1 MTLEQQELYEILS
14 GQFGPVLEPI
24 EMWAC
29 INALGLKPHKEDGKW
44 YFAIHDCYG
53 LREIAGYGETIY
65 EAASN
70 FYKEICGQK
79 S

>member
-1 MTLEQQELYEILS
+1 MDQETLYNILS
-14 GQFGPVLEPI
+14 GAYGPVFGSI
-24 EMWAC
+24 EMWEC

-53 LREIAGYGETIY
+53 RREIAGYGETIY

-70 FYKEICGQK
+70 FYKAICEQK
-79 S
+79 A

>member
-1 MTLEQQELYEILS
+1 MDQETLYNILT
-14 GQFGPVLEPI
+14 GAYGPLFDSI

-29 INALGLKPHKEDGKW
+29 INALGVQPHKEDGKW
-44 YFAIHDCYG
+44 FFAIYNSYCQK
-53 LREIAGYGETIY
+53 EIVGYGKTIY